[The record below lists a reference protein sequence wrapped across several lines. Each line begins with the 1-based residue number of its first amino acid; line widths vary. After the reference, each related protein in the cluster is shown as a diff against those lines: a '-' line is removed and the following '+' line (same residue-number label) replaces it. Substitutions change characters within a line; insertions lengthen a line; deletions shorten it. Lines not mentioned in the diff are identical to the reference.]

1 MRTDYR
7 TFVAALL
14 AVWVL
19 ASAADAADIR
29 PTIGSRVRV
38 KALALGPGWHEG
50 MFNRTRTEPACSIVV
65 FFKPRPSRTDALEAS
80 STIYVRDVTALEV
93 YTGGAAAVS
102 GLGGRRSRDISTS
115 LAAGYPGSPAQGERS
130 LWRGDAKVTVTRVGS
145 KYWLIFAEVA
155 N

>member
-93 YTGGAAAVS
+93 YTGAPQPFQDWAVVAPE
-102 GLGGRRSRDISTS
+102 TS
-115 LAAGYPGSPAQGERS
+115 PH
-130 LWRGDAKVTVTRVGS
+130 LWQRVTR
-145 KYWLIFAEVA
+145 KPCAR
-155 N
+155 

>member
-93 YTGGAAAVS
+93 YTGAPQPFQDWAVVAPETSPHLWQRVTPEALRKVSGVCGAATP
-102 GLGGRRSRDISTS
+102 RS
-115 LAAGYPGSPAQGERS
+115 LLPGSDQSIG
-130 LWRGDAKVTVTRVGS
+130 
-145 KYWLIFAEVA
+145 
-155 N
+155 